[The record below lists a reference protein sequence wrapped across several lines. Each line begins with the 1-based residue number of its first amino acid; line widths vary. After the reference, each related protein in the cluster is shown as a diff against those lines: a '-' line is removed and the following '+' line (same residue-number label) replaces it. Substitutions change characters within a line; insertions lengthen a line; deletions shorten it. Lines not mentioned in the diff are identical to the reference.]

1 MKNHLFLLFLLFL
14 SCGQVDQEKPENLI
28 GEEKMADLI
37 FELALFDASKAFVI
51 KGETDRIGLDGESFY
66 QYHNID
72 STQFAVSNAYYAKQP
87 KAYLRITSAAKKK
100 LEDFEKRVE
109 EIQNE
114 KIAIDSIG
122 KKLSP
127 KIIMDE

>member
-1 MKNHLFLLFLLFL
+1 MFLMFL

-37 FELALFDASKAFVI
+37 FELALFDASKAFVM
-51 KGETDRIGLDGESFY
+51 KEETTRIGLNSESFY
-66 QYHNID
+66 KYHNID
-72 STQFAVSNAYYAKQP
+72 STQFALSNAYYAKQP

-100 LEDFEKRVE
+100 FEDFEKRVQE
-109 EIQNE
+109 SQNE
-114 KIAIDSIG
+114 KIVIDSIG

>member
-1 MKNHLFLLFLLFL
+1 MFLMFL

-37 FELALFDASKAFVI
+37 FELALFDASKVFVM
-51 KGETDRIGLDGESFY
+51 KGETSRIGLDSESFY
-66 QYHNID
+66 KYHNID

-87 KAYLRITSAAKKK
+87 KAYLRIASTAKKK
-100 LEDFEKRVE
+100 LEDFEKRVQE
-109 EIQNE
+109 SQNE
-114 KIAIDSIG
+114 KIAFDSIR

>member
-1 MKNHLFLLFLLFL
+1 MVSIFL

-37 FELALFDASKAFVI
+37 FGLALFDASKGFLM
-51 KGETDRIGLDGESFY
+51 KGETARVGLNSESFY
-66 QYHNID
+66 MYHSID
-72 STQFAVSNAYYAKQP
+72 STQFALSNAYYAKQP
-87 KAYLRITSAAKKK
+87 KAYLRITNVAKKK
-100 LEDFEKRVE
+100 LEDFEKKVQE
-109 EIQNE
+109 YQIE

>member
-1 MKNHLFLLFLLFL
+1 MFLMLLMFL

-28 GEEKMADLI
+28 GEEKMSDLI
-37 FELALFDASKAFVI
+37 FELALFDASKGFVM
-51 KGETDRIGLDGESFY
+51 KGETARIGLNSESFY
-66 QYHNID
+66 IYHSID

-87 KAYLRITSAAKKK
+87 KVYLRITNAAKIK
-100 LEDFEKRVE
+100 LEDFEKKMQE
-109 EIQNE
+109 NQNE

>member
-28 GEEKMADLI
+28 GEEKMVDLI

-72 STQFAVSNAYYAKQP
+72 GTQFAVSNAYYAKQP
-87 KAYLRITSAAKKK
+87 KSIFTLQAQLKKNWRILKKEWRK
-100 LEDFEKRVE
+100 SRTKNSNRFYWKETVS
-109 EIQNE
+109 QNNN
-114 KIAIDSIG
+114 G
-122 KKLSP
+122 
-127 KIIMDE
+127 

>member
-1 MKNHLFLLFLLFL
+1 MFLMFL
-14 SCGQVDQEKPENLI
+14 SCGQVDQEKPKNLI

-37 FELALFDASKAFVI
+37 FELALFDASKVFVM
-51 KGETDRIGLDGESFY
+51 KGETTRIGLDSESFY
-66 QYHNID
+66 KYHNID

-100 LEDFEKRVE
+100 LEDFEKRVQE
-109 EIQNE
+109 SQNE

>member
-1 MKNHLFLLFLLFL
+1 MFLFFL
-14 SCGQVDQEKPENLI
+14 SCGQVDEEKPENLI

-37 FELALFDASKAFVI
+37 FELALFDASKAFVM
-51 KGETDRIGLDGESFY
+51 KGETARISLDSESFY
-66 QYHNID
+66 KYHNID
-72 STQFAVSNAYYAKQP
+72 SNQFALSNAYYAKQP
-87 KAYLRITSAAKKK
+87 KAYLRIISAAKIK

-109 EIQNE
+109 ESQNE

>member
-1 MKNHLFLLFLLFL
+1 MVSIFF

-28 GEEKMADLI
+28 GEDKMADLI
-37 FELALFDASKAFVI
+37 FGLALFDASKGFVM
-51 KGETDRIGLDGESFY
+51 KGEIARIGLDSESFY
-66 QYHNID
+66 KYHNID

-87 KAYLRITSAAKKK
+87 KAYLRITNAAKIK
-100 LEDFEKRVE
+100 LEDFEKKMQE
-109 EIQNE
+109 NQNE
-114 KIAIDSIG
+114 KIAIDSIA

>member
-1 MKNHLFLLFLLFL
+1 
-14 SCGQVDQEKPENLI
+14 
-28 GEEKMADLI
+28 MADLI
-37 FELALFDASKAFVI
+37 FELALFDASKAFVM
-51 KGETDRIGLDGESFY
+51 KGETTRIGLDSESFY
-66 QYHNID
+66 KYHNID

-100 LEDFEKRVE
+100 LEDFEKRVQE
-109 EIQNE
+109 SQNE

>member
-1 MKNHLFLLFLLFL
+1 MVSIFL

-28 GEEKMADLI
+28 GEEKMSDLI
-37 FELALFDASKAFVI
+37 FELALFDASKGFVM
-51 KGETDRIGLDGESFY
+51 KGETARIGLNSESFY
-66 QYHNID
+66 KYHNID
-72 STQFAVSNAYYAKQP
+72 SLQFAESNSYYAKQP
-87 KAYLRITSAAKKK
+87 KAYLRITNVAKKK
-100 LEDFEKRVE
+100 LENFEKKVQE
-109 EIQNE
+109 YQIE